1 MKRFLKPIQ
10 KYGLFK
16 NMKGDVAY
24 PGFTI
29 TVQTSSTGY
38 FSKLVIG
45 MSPKLSY

>member
-16 NMKGDVAY
+16 NIKGDVAY

-29 TVQTSSTGY
+29 TVINA
-38 FSKLVIG
+38 SKHHPPVIFQ
-45 MSPKLSY
+45 S